1 MKRDVD
7 MKEISDG
14 KRYHANDM
22 VKADCGGCVGCCDCC
37 QKMGNSIVL
46 DPMDAFRLEVNLH
59 MTFEELLQKYLELN
73 MVDGIILP
81 NLQMKGQEE
90 CCAFLN
96 EEGRCSIHEFRPGS
110 CRLFPLGRI
119 YEGGGFAYFLQVPE
133 CPQSKTKIKIKK
145 WLEIPELNRYEAYIL
160 SWHQLL
166 KKIEKSIA
174 VSSDENWRKSVT
186 MLLLNTFYVAAYE
199 EDRDF
204 YSQFE
209 ERRMT
214 MEKLL

>member
-46 DPMDAFRLEVNLH
+46 DPMDVFQLEVNLH

-73 MVDGIILP
+73 MVDGTILP

-90 CCAFLN
+90 RCAFLN
-96 EEGRCSIHEFRPGS
+96 EEGRCSIHEFRPGI

-119 YEGGGFAYFLQVPE
+119 YEGEGFAYFLQIHE
-133 CPQSKTKIKIKK
+133 CPKSKTKIKIKK

-174 VSSDENWRKSVT
+174 VSADENWRKSVT
-186 MLLLNTFYVAAYE
+186 MLLLNTFYVTVYE
-199 EDRDF
+199 EGRDF